1 MKYALMVM
9 LFLTSGCSF
18 RAAYPAIGGGLGGG
32 VGSLAGPGGA
42 IAGGI
47 AGAGIG
53 TAMMETGAHAAIE
66 AKVDALTSGDVAA
79 LIKQQA
85 AEEKSGFDGI
95 IDGIYRVLWLLGIGA
110 ALWVF
115 IPILYTRFI
124 HKKLKNGGFKK

>member
-1 MKYALMVM
+1 MKYILMVIV
-9 LFLTSGCSF
+9 LLTSGCNF

-66 AKVDALTSGDVAA
+66 AKVDALTSGDVAQ

-85 AEEKSGFDGI
+85 AKEKSGFDTI
-95 IDGIYRVLWLLGIGA
+95 VDNIYRVLWLLGIGA
-110 ALWVF
+110 ALWLF

>member
-1 MKYALMVM
+1 MF
-9 LFLTSGCSF
+9 FLTSGCSF
-18 RAAYPAIGGGLGGG
+18 RAAYPAIGAGLGGG
-32 VGSLAGPGGA
+32 AGSVAGPGGA
-42 IAGGI
+42 VGG
-47 AGAGIG
+47 AMLGSAVG
-53 TAMMETGAHAAIE
+53 TAMMERGAHAAIE